1 MSTPRAAADDAQAPS
16 TTLWFN
22 GAVAFVLAGIVAIT
36 LHELARFLTA
46 IALQSRATL
55 YPSYIE
61 FDITQ
66 TQTLILTSTAAAVT
80 SLVTGLA
87 LIFAARI
94 WGAGITR
101 LFVTWLGFISVQL
114 VFSSLLLAPI
124 TGAGDAATLLFWFGA
139 PESLYW
145 IGFVVGAAG
154 TVLLARLFATRVTA
168 YADGSVSSMRSLG
181 IGSWAAGT
189 GVLVFV
195 YALTFTFTTRSHPI
209 EMVSDTLIG
218 VAASGIFAPLF
229 YPFKG
234 TVRIVNE
241 FLRFRRPTAALLCLV
256 AVGLVLVFVLNN
268 GVEFSP
274 ESTGSSAATGA
285 TAGTVATAPDA
296 AGSTR

>member
-1 MSTPRAAADDAQAPS
+1 MSASRAFGTDAPTPS
-16 TTLWFN
+16 STLWFN

-36 LHELARFLTA
+36 LHELARFVTA
-46 IALQSRATL
+46 VALQSAATL
-55 YPSYIE
+55 YPSYVE
-61 FDITQ
+61 FDITE
-66 TQTLILTSTAAAVT
+66 TRTLILASTVAAIT

-94 WGAGITR
+94 WGAGIAR

-114 VFSSLLLAPI
+114 VFSSLLLAPL
-124 TGAGDAATLLFWFGA
+124 TGVGDAATLFFWLGA
-139 PESLYW
+139 PTSLYW
-145 IGFVVGAAG
+145 VGFAAGVAG

-181 IGSWAAGT
+181 MGSWAAGT
-189 GVLVFV
+189 AVLVFV
-195 YALTFTFTTRSHPI
+195 YALTFTFTTRSHAI

-234 TVRIVNE
+234 KVRIVNE
-241 FLRFRRPTAALLCLV
+241 FLRFRKPTAALFCLI

-268 GVEFSP
+268 GVEFKP
-274 ESTGSSAATGA
+274 GPTEPAAAAASSAKVTHSA
-285 TAGTVATAPDA
+285 
-296 AGSTR
+296 R

>member
-1 MSTPRAAADDAQAPS
+1 VSPSRGLDADAPAPA

-36 LHELARFLTA
+36 LHELARFVTA
-46 IALQSRATL
+46 IALQSRATF
-55 YPSYIE
+55 YPGYVE
-61 FDITQ
+61 FDITE
-66 TQTLILTSTAAAVT
+66 TQTLILAAVVASIT

-94 WGAGITR
+94 WGAGIAR

-114 VFSSLLLAPI
+114 VFSSLILAPL
-124 TGAGDAATLLFWFGA
+124 TGAGDVVTLLFWFDA
-139 PESLYW
+139 PPFLYW
-145 IGFVVGAAG
+145 IGLAAGIGG

-189 GVLVFV
+189 AVLVFV
-195 YALTFTFTTRSHPI
+195 YALTFTFTTRSQPI
-209 EMVSDTLIG
+209 GMVGDTLIA

-229 YPFKG
+229 YPFRGK
-234 TVRIVNE
+234 VRIVNE

-256 AVGLVLVFVLNN
+256 VVGLVLVFVLNN
-268 GVEFSP
+268 GVQFRP
-274 ESTGSSAATGA
+274 DGAAA
-285 TAGTVATAPDA
+285 AIAPDA
-296 AGSTR
+296 LNLSPAAAR

>member
-1 MSTPRAAADDAQAPS
+1 MSSSRASDADAPAPS

-36 LHELARFLTA
+36 LHELARFVTA
-46 IALQSRATL
+46 IALQSRATF
-55 YPSYIE
+55 YPGYVE

-66 TQTLILTSTAAAVT
+66 TQTLILTSTVATIT

-114 VFSSLLLAPI
+114 VFSSLILAPL
-124 TGAGDAATLLFWFGA
+124 TGAGDAATLLFWFAA
-139 PESLYW
+139 PPSLYW
-145 IGFVVGAAG
+145 IGFAIGVAG

-189 GVLVFV
+189 AVLVFI
-195 YALTFTFTTRSHPI
+195 YALTFTFTLRSHPI
-209 EMVSDTLIG
+209 EMVSDTLIA

-234 TVRIVNE
+234 KVRIVNE
-241 FLRFRRPTAALLCLV
+241 FLRFRRPTAAMLCLV

-268 GVEFSP
+268 GVQFRP
-274 ESTGSSAATGA
+274 ETSASTAASTAGAGAATRNGE
-285 TAGTVATAPDA
+285 D
-296 AGSTR
+296 

>member
-1 MSTPRAAADDAQAPS
+1 VSASRAFGTDAPAPS
-16 TTLWFN
+16 STLWFN
-22 GAVAFVLAGIVAIT
+22 GAVAFVLAGIVAISV
-36 LHELARFLTA
+36 HELARFVTA
-46 IALQSRATL
+46 VALQSSATL
-55 YPSYIE
+55 YPSYLE
-61 FDITQ
+61 FDITE
-66 TQTLILTSTAAAVT
+66 TRTLILTSTVAAIT

-114 VFSSLLLAPI
+114 VFSSLILATL
-124 TGAGDAATLLFWFGA
+124 TGAGDAATLLYWFGA
-139 PESLYW
+139 PSSLYW
-145 IGFVVGAAG
+145 AGFAVGVAG

-181 IGSWAAGT
+181 MGSWAAGT
-189 GVLVFV
+189 AVLVFV
-195 YALTFTFTTRSHPI
+195 YALTFTFTTRSHAI

-234 TVRIVNE
+234 KVRIVNE
-241 FLRFRRPTAALLCLV
+241 FLRFRKPTVGLLCLV

-268 GVEFSP
+268 GVEFRPSAP
-274 ESTGSSAATGA
+274 AGSASAVDAANSAA
-285 TAGTVATAPDA
+285 
-296 AGSTR
+296 

>member
-1 MSTPRAAADDAQAPS
+1 MSSTGASGIDTPAPS

-22 GAVAFVLAGIVAIT
+22 GAVAFVLAGIVAVT
-36 LHELARFLTA
+36 VHELARFVTA

-55 YPSYIE
+55 YPSYVE

-66 TQTLILTSTAAAVT
+66 TQTLILASTVAAIT
-80 SLVTGLA
+80 SLVMGLA

-114 VFSSLLLAPI
+114 VFSSLLLAPF

-139 PESLYW
+139 PPSLYW

-154 TVLLARLFATRVTA
+154 TVALARLFATRVTA

-189 GVLVFV
+189 AALVFV
-195 YALTFTFTTRSHPI
+195 YALTFTFTARSHAI

-234 TVRIVNE
+234 KVRIVNE
-241 FLRFRRPTAALLCLV
+241 FLRFRKPTAALLCLV
-256 AVGLVLVFVLNN
+256 AVGLLLVFVVNN
-268 GVEFSP
+268 GVDFRP
-274 ESTGSSAATGA
+274 NSA
-285 TAGTVATAPDA
+285 
-296 AGSTR
+296 R